1 LDAVTLSPKFQV
13 VIPRRV
19 REALAWRPGDKLQAL
34 IVGEAVQFI
43 PVRPMRAMR
52 GFARG
57 IDTSVERDE
66 DERA

>member
-1 LDAVTLSPKFQV
+1 MDAVTLSPKFQV

-34 IVGEAVQFI
+34 IVGDAVQFV
-43 PVRPMRAMR
+43 PVRRMRAMR

-57 IDTSVERDE
+57 IDTTVLRE
-66 DERA
+66 DDRV

>member
-1 LDAVTLSPKFQV
+1 MDAVTLSPKFQV

-34 IVGEAVQFI
+34 VVGDAVQFL
-43 PVRPMRAMR
+43 PVRPMRLMR

-57 IDTSVERDE
+57 IDTTVERDA
-66 DERA
+66 DRV